1 MTIYW
6 WFLLFAIYFNSARKC
21 MADVTPSS
29 PSDSLPPLQP
39 HLPRPSAVVAAV
51 TIGSLP
57 RLPAKVDAA
66 NKQRA

>member
-1 MTIYW
+1 
-6 WFLLFAIYFNSARKC
+6 

-39 HLPRPSAVVAAV
+39 PPATPLCRSGCRDHWLAASAA
-51 TIGSLP
+51 S
-57 RLPAKVDAA
+57 AKVDAA